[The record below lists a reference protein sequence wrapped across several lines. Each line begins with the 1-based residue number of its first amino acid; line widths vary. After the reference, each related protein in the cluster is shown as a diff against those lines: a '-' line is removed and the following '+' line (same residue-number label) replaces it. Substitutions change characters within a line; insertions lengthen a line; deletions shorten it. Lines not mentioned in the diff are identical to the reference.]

1 MVEIENIKE
10 AIKTAIQMEKD
21 GYSFYKKAAVQTSSD
36 MGRTVFETL
45 ANDEL
50 VHLDIFQKLFKDKI
64 GKEEWNDLVKSS
76 KKYAEISIFPKD
88 LKTLEGANPDS
99 NELDALRIGMD
110 SEYEAI
116 EYYNKLRENSKD
128 EEVKDIKVYI
138 TIDVKYR
145 DVKNRKIIWEE
156 QITQWGT
163 YEPGGA
169 NGREE
174 GLNEAI
180 EKLVADILNKT
191 IAGW

>member
-1 MVEIENIKE
+1 MVEIEDIKE

-21 GYSFYKKAAVQTSSD
+21 GYSFYKKAAIQTSSD

-110 SEYEAI
+110 SEKEAI
-116 EYYNKLRENSKD
+116 EYYNKLIENSKD
-128 EEVKDIKVYI
+128 NDVKDII
-138 TIDVKYR
+138 GEIISQE
-145 DVKNRKIIWEE
+145 KNHYLIL
-156 QITQWGT
+156 
-163 YEPGGA
+163 
-169 NGREE
+169 E
-174 GLNEAI
+174 GEFDHI
-180 EKLVADILNKT
+180 NKT
-191 IAGW
+191 GYWFDLDYLGT

>member
-128 EEVKDIKVYI
+128 DEVKDII
-138 TIDVKYR
+138 GEIILQE
-145 DVKNRKIIWEE
+145 KNHYLIL
-156 QITQWGT
+156 
-163 YEPGGA
+163 
-169 NGREE
+169 E
-174 GLNEAI
+174 GEF
-180 EKLVADILNKT
+180 DHLNKT
-191 IAGW
+191 GYWFDLDYLGT